1 MWMDGACFSLYN
13 GTWCCNGLT
22 ALVLGWRETSAA
34 VMAPLLASAHYFTGD
49 ETAESPAFL
58 LRCSPNASSIHHR
71 SVCVWFRELEFRSKL
86 YVCNECLEMKLA
98 QVCVFVWVLSS
109 LGRLRCP
116 VLMMRLADLMEIDYK
131 LLMNIQ
137 EFLDCI
143 VIWTLAHTYTQS
155 LTHIHIEQDFSSYV
169 NISNLTT

>member
-22 ALVLGWRETSAA
+22 ALVLGWREASAT
-34 VMAPLLASAHYFTGD
+34 VMAPPLASAHYFTGD
-49 ETAESPAFL
+49 ETAENPVFL

-71 SVCVWFRELEFRSKL
+71 SMCVWFREMEFRSKL
-86 YVCNECLEMKLA
+86 CVCNEWLEMKLA
-98 QVCVFVWVLSS
+98 QVCVCLCEFWALWGVCCV
-109 LGRLRCP
+109 
-116 VLMMRLADLMEIDYK
+116 MRLGDLMKIDCK

-137 EFLDCI
+137 EFLDRT

-155 LTHIHIEQDFSSYV
+155 LTHIHIEPV
-169 NISNLTT
+169 H